1 MYVYI
6 CIYNICLNN
15 VKCYT
20 YIYIYIYIYIIFV
33 CLFYFFLNVRVY
45 YKWNNITLKLLKRV
59 SVIFGL
65 FQNLLQTSSNKTPS
79 MCIYII
85 YIVHSEDISV
95 IYIYIFNWYIYIY
108 IYIYIP
114 NWWSKFTYKKNKTSR
129 K

>member
-1 MYVYI
+1 MYIIFIYI
-6 CIYNICLNN
+6 M
-15 VKCYT
+15 
-20 YIYIYIYIYIIFV
+20 YIYIYINVYTIFV
-33 CLFYFFLNVRVY
+33 CFFYFFLNVKVY

-108 IYIYIP
+108 
-114 NWWSKFTYKKNKTSR
+114 TYLIDGANLLIKKTKHQENSITLVLNFPQHWI
-129 K
+129 